1 MKASNQL
8 TITNVID
15 GKDSV
20 SIILTDENHTFS
32 ANSSGQ
38 AAAASI
44 TTGIQAY
51 KGTSK
56 IATTVGSITGLPA
69 GMTMTVNNNN
79 SASTSISVNV
89 TASLTAL
96 SGTVNIP
103 ITADGI
109 SFTKIFSFTLSK
121 AGATGNTGAAA
132 KSVDITAT
140 SQIFKSTDGGATFS
154 PDTIKL
160 TPIFQGGISFSK
172 WQYSTNGG
180 TTWTDVTSGSNGL
193 TISSGVLTIAKTC
206 SLFTESVTSLSFKCI
221 SNNATYFDVMTVL
234 KLYDVT
240 DIQIG
245 GRNLLLHSGKKIT
258 SSTYLMKSY
267 STSELKPNTKYT
279 MVLKGSIASP
289 NRFGVWFNGGNS
301 HGAYFPYNQTDTAEY
316 ITVTTPTALTAT
328 TVNVYNYPSTT
339 ASESTIEWAAMYEGE
354 ILPPLDWTPAPEDIE
369 EQFTAV
375 TDTVKTAQSKIDA
388 VEGKITNKVWR
399 SDVITIQD
407 SEGNIREKTLVDHL
421 VQNMI
426 DSNGITNTVKD
437 IKTDLGNPN
446 DPSSGTSIY
455 SKITKAQQTADKF
468 TWLVK
473 SGDSSSSITL
483 TDSFLS
489 ILARDI
495 NIDGKVTFNSFDSA
509 TKTQLQTAVNKVDD
523 WSYDSTSIDGGK
535 IYTGT
540 ITADKIAS
548 NSITSDKITSNS
560 ITAEKIVTGAIT
572 SDKIAAGS
580 ITSDKIMIGDFSNY
594 ATVNSN
600 FPETMLP
607 SSHMLGPTVIENGFI
622 TKSTSGGYLGL
633 CDATVS
639 TLIQG
644 EQIRYFFYANTDG
657 GYVPIKVSLLC
668 YSDIVRNAYTGVV
681 TSGTLVAEYLS
692 IPQCGNTSGALN
704 STYPVNCSGV
714 IEINNSEISNA
725 KYFLLAIKNL
735 SAQLLPIYIG
745 NPKFYRKI
753 NASLIIDGKIQSAN
767 FQEDVQGISIDLDTG
782 VIKGDIKASSMTSQ
796 STYSIYNGV
805 AEHPILKASPI
816 GSGALWELDISPNL
830 DIKEAYI
837 KITNTTIAEDTAG
850 LTGVSIYG
858 RSINLGNNDKS
869 TDIWLNGNVYLDDAK
884 VVSTVCGNG
893 KNGAWNTPLYGTITQ
908 TLGTGPDQTSA
919 IVGRHPDGTRCYGID
934 MLDVPSSST
943 SNKVMRLYAGDQYLE
958 VRSGSASKISTSYD
972 LDVGRDLTVSKGW
985 AYLKRMCLSQNSSN
999 FIKYGGNGIGWNDGG
1014 CDFEIRSSWG
1024 IGFGRSDNKIVF
1036 ESNTG
1041 KAWYTGAVAAPSW
1054 NTTSLAAIKTNIGL
1068 YKQKA
1073 SVVIQDSSVYHYN
1086 LKSELENGESVEH
1099 IGFVIGDNYKL
1110 NKTILAG
1117 DEKSIDMYS
1126 SIGVLWKGEQE
1137 IFDELKKLRADV
1149 KSLQDKLK
1157 EE

>member
-79 SASTSISVNV
+79 SANTSISVNV

-121 AGATGNTGAAA
+121 AGATGSTGAAA
-132 KSVDITAT
+132 KSVDITAS

-180 TTWTDVTSGSNGL
+180 TSWTDVTIGSNGL
-193 TISSGVLTIAKTC
+193 TISSGVLTITKTC
-206 SLFTESVTSLSFKCI
+206 SLFTGSVTSLSFKCI

-289 NRFGVWFNGGNS
+289 NRFGVWFDGGSS
-301 HGAYFPYNQTDTAEY
+301 HGGYFPYNQTDTAEY
-316 ITVTTPTALTAT
+316 ITITTPAALTTT
-328 TVNVYNYPSTT
+328 TVDVYNYPSTT
-339 ASESTIEWAAMYEGE
+339 ASKSTIDWAAMYEGE

-369 EQFTAV
+369 EQFTTI

-426 DSNGITNTVKD
+426 DSNGITNTVQD

-446 DPSSGTSIY
+446 DPASGTSIY
-455 SKITKAQQTADKF
+455 SKVTKAQQTADKF

-473 SGDSSSSITL
+473 SGDSSSSMTL

-495 NIDGKVTFNSFDSA
+495 DITGKVTFNSFDSA
-509 TKTQLQTAVNKVDD
+509 TKTQIQTAVNKVDN

-548 NSITSDKITSNS
+548 NSITSDKI
-560 ITAEKIVTGAIT
+560 AAGAIT
-572 SDKIAAGS
+572 SDKI
-580 ITSDKIMIGDFSNY
+580 IIGDFTNY
-594 ATVNSN
+594 ATINPN

-607 SSHMLGPTVIENGFI
+607 NTFI
-622 TKSTSGGYLGL
+622 HGGTSISGSFVEASGRDYFPL
-633 CDATVS
+633 CEATPNAFS
-639 TLIQG
+639 QG
-644 EQIRYFFYANTDG
+644 EKISYSFTAKTDG
-657 GYVPIKVSLLC
+657 GQVPISVSLLC
-668 YSDIVRNAYTGVV
+668 YSSITKDSSTGVT
-681 TSGTLVAEYLS
+681 TSGTLVKEY
-692 IPQCGNTSGALN
+692 TSTPEGGYSGYLN
-704 STYPVNCSGV
+704 GYPKVCTGV
-714 IEINNSEISNA
+714 IEISDSLIDNA
-725 KYFLLAIKNL
+725 KYFILAIKNM
-735 SAQLLPIYIG
+735 SSQRLPIYIMYI
-745 NPKFYRKI
+745 KFNRKI
-753 NASLIIDGKIQSAN
+753 DGSIIVDGGITAECLAVDSIRSRNYTAGSGTYSTQGTMFNLEGSGYIKSQNFAITSTGTAYFRGTINATSGTIGSTSSGWQ
-767 FQEDVQGISIDLDTG
+767 ISGNT
-782 VIKGDIKASSMTSQ
+782 IKG
-796 STYSIYNGV
+796 
-805 AEHPILKASPI
+805 L
-816 GSGALWELDISPNL
+816 
-830 DIKEAYI
+830 
-837 KITNTTIAEDTAG
+837 
-850 LTGVSIYG
+850 
-858 RSINLGNNDKS
+858 
-869 TDIWLNGNVYLDDAK
+869 
-884 VVSTVCGNG
+884 
-893 KNGAWNTPLYGTITQ
+893 
-908 TLGTGPDQTSA
+908 
-919 IVGRHPDGTRCYGID
+919 
-934 MLDVPSSST
+934 SST
-943 SNKVMRLYAGDQYLE
+943 SKIISGVLESSNYIADTQGVRIDLNTGIINGDIRANNMSALNSYRIHDSIHESTIITAAFGMDSDVSKIVVFGFQEPRDSPNSNYAGTAYMATYDFDDGHSKVEIVSDMINLVTDNLGGAVNCE
-958 VRSGSASKISTSYD
+958 MVSANGGRCWKFTNGLAIAVKSVSVQTASPTSYGNMYYGNLGAPLGNMPITFKNIFYRNITYD
-972 LDVGRDLTVSKGW
+972 SGGTEWLAWYPGDYTKWSGTIFPYSPVKTTANSARDLRAV
-985 AYLKRMCLSQNSSN
+985 C
-999 FIKYGGNGIGWNDGG
+999 IG
-1014 CDFEIRSSWG
+1014 
-1024 IGFGRSDNKIVF
+1024 
-1036 ESNTG
+1036 T
-1041 KAWYTGAVAAPSW
+1041 
-1054 NTTSLAAIKTNIGL
+1054 
-1068 YKQKA
+1068 
-1073 SVVIQDSSVYHYN
+1073 
-1086 LKSELENGESVEH
+1086 
-1099 IGFVIGDNYKL
+1099 
-1110 NKTILAG
+1110 
-1117 DEKSIDMYS
+1117 
-1126 SIGVLWKGEQE
+1126 WK
-1137 IFDELKKLRADV
+1137 
-1149 KSLQDKLK
+1149 
-1157 EE
+1157 

>member
-121 AGATGNTGAAA
+121 AGTTGNTGAAA

-426 DSNGITNTVKD
+426 DSNGITNTVQD
-437 IKTDLGNPN
+437 IETELGNPN

-473 SGDSSSSITL
+473 SGNSSSSMTL

-495 NIDGKVTFNSFDSA
+495 DITGKVTFNSFDSS
-509 TKTQLQTAVNKVDD
+509 TKTQIQTAVNKIDD
-523 WSYDSTSIDGGK
+523 WSYDSTTIDGGK
-535 IYTGT
+535 IATST
-540 ITADKIAS
+540 ITADKIVAH
-548 NSITSDKITSNS
+548 SITVDKLI
-560 ITAEKIVTGAIT
+560 
-572 SDKIAAGS
+572 
-580 ITSDKIMIGDFSNY
+580 IGDITNY
-594 ATVNSN
+594 ATVNEKI
-600 FPETMLP
+600 PESMLP
-607 SSHMLGPTVIENGFI
+607 NTHFFGGTFIAAGDISNSTRSLKFLSLSDFFINPFHENDVLHYSITITGERQMNCYLKVMLYNTLTYDSAGNVNSVSPDNISINSIPFTAFITPQTYQGSLDLSGNNINDYKYCLIGISTDYAGFI
-622 TKSTSGGYLGL
+622 SIRNATIKRKLNSEIITDGSITAECLAVDAIRSRSFEDYLGGQIFSMQGL
-633 CDATVS
+633 KINLEGSGYIKSQNFAITS
-639 TLIQG
+639 TG
-644 EQIRYFFYANTDG
+644 TAYFRGT
-657 GYVPIKVSLLC
+657 I
-668 YSDIVRNAYTGVV
+668 NA
-681 TSGTLVAEYLS
+681 TSGTIGS
-692 IPQCGNTSGALN
+692 TSSGWQISGNTIKGLSSTSKIISGVLESSNYIADTQGVRIDLNTGIINGDIRANNMSALN
-704 STYPVNCSGV
+704 SYRIHDSIHESTIITADFGMDSDVAKIVVFGFQESRDSPNSNYAGTAYMATYDFDDGHSKVEIVSDMINLVTDNLGGAVNCEMVSANGGRCWKF
-714 IEINNSEISNA
+714 SNG
-725 KYFLLAIKNL
+725 LAIAVKAVSVQTASPTSYGNMYYGNIGTPLGNMPITFKN
-735 SAQLLPIYIG
+735 I
-745 NPKFYRKI
+745 FYR
-753 NASLIIDGKIQSAN
+753 N
-767 FQEDVQGISIDLDTG
+767 FTYDSGGTEWLVWYP
-782 VIKGDIKASSMTSQ
+782 GDYTKWS
-796 STYSIYNGV
+796 
-805 AEHPILKASPI
+805 
-816 GSGALWELDISPNL
+816 
-830 DIKEAYI
+830 
-837 KITNTTIAEDTAG
+837 
-850 LTGVSIYG
+850 
-858 RSINLGNNDKS
+858 
-869 TDIWLNGNVYLDDAK
+869 
-884 VVSTVCGNG
+884 
-893 KNGAWNTPLYGTITQ
+893 GTIYPYSPVKT
-908 TLGTGPDQTSA
+908 TAYSA
-919 IVGRHPDGTRCYGID
+919 
-934 MLDVPSSST
+934 
-943 SNKVMRLYAGDQYLE
+943 
-958 VRSGSASKISTSYD
+958 
-972 LDVGRDLTVSKGW
+972 RDLRAV
-985 AYLKRMCLSQNSSN
+985 C
-999 FIKYGGNGIGWNDGG
+999 IG
-1014 CDFEIRSSWG
+1014 
-1024 IGFGRSDNKIVF
+1024 
-1036 ESNTG
+1036 T
-1041 KAWYTGAVAAPSW
+1041 
-1054 NTTSLAAIKTNIGL
+1054 
-1068 YKQKA
+1068 
-1073 SVVIQDSSVYHYN
+1073 
-1086 LKSELENGESVEH
+1086 
-1099 IGFVIGDNYKL
+1099 
-1110 NKTILAG
+1110 
-1117 DEKSIDMYS
+1117 
-1126 SIGVLWKGEQE
+1126 WK
-1137 IFDELKKLRADV
+1137 
-1149 KSLQDKLK
+1149 
-1157 EE
+1157 